1 MGWLRICRGMKTLLT
16 TGREGAQGRDTQSSF
31 LQALLTGPSNLET
44 DCQGSMWPC
53 FTQAASS
60 AQRRAGHGGGEWVGT
75 SWESLA
81 RELRDW
87 LRFQLSVDQYVY
99 ADLWI
104 SLSVLLGFIMILLIP
119 RGWDSTK
126 QQWEPGLPAQMG
138 LGWEEEGATPSS
150 TVCCVLG
157 FLSKGSCVSGTWTF
171 FFPKRRQG
179 LNDWWNRKDKF
190 GDCMFPTCLLFC
202 PVNNI
207 SSVKLELLSQVC
219 GPDLSRHRRL
229 PWRKPSLLPAYF
241 DQFSPPMQSKHT
253 DSKRILSPWLCFLS
267 HWAAQSATGFAPGL
281 SSD

>member
-16 TGREGAQGRDTQSSF
+16 TGREGARGRDTQFSF

-104 SLSVLLGFIMILLIP
+104 SLSVLLWFHNDIVNPTWMGFNKATMGTRLASP
-119 RGWDSTK
+119 DGSGVRGRGSYA
-126 QQWEPGLPAQMG
+126 QQH
-138 LGWEEEGATPSS
+138 
-150 TVCCVLG
+150 
-157 FLSKGSCVSGTWTF
+157 
-171 FFPKRRQG
+171 
-179 LNDWWNRKDKF
+179 
-190 GDCMFPTCLLFC
+190 CLLC
-202 PVNNI
+202 P
-207 SSVKLELLSQVC
+207 
-219 GPDLSRHRRL
+219 
-229 PWRKPSLLPAYF
+229 
-241 DQFSPPMQSKHT
+241 
-253 DSKRILSPWLCFLS
+253 
-267 HWAAQSATGFAPGL
+267 GFPL
-281 SSD
+281 